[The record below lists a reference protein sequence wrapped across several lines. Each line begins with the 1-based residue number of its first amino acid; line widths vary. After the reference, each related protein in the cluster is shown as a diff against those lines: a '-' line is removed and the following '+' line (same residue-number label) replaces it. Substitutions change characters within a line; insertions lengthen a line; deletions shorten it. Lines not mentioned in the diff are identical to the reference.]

1 MEETGNSIH
10 LRGHVCQPLQFGHEL
25 FGEQFFVTTLR
36 VPRLSGAEDF
46 LPVTLSERLL
56 IDEPIAAGSVLCL
69 DGQLRS
75 YNKVVEG
82 SGRLLITAFA
92 QRLLP
97 EEDDENPNRVQ
108 LTGAL
113 CKAPSYRTTPF
124 GRDIADL
131 MLAVNRSY
139 GKSDYIPCIT
149 WGRTARYAA
158 NLKIGDK
165 VQLVGRFQSRNYQKQ
180 LPDGTVLNKVAYEVS
195 VSRLSAMKEDS
206 FSEQMQSMS
215 QRMPLQD
222 TNMLNRAREY

>member
-10 LRGHVCQPLQFGHEL
+10 LRGHICQPLQFGHEL

-124 GRDIADL
+124 GREIADL

-206 FSEQMQSMS
+206 FSEQLQSMS

>member
-124 GRDIADL
+124 GREIADL

-206 FSEQMQSMS
+206 FSEQLQSMS

-222 TNMLNRAREY
+222 TNMLSRAREY

>member
-124 GRDIADL
+124 GREIADL